1 MKKQFIRTLI
11 FFIALALRPLG
22 VVLAHGD
29 PVIVVG
35 QTIVAAGG
43 QVTVVGTDMEPGQQ
57 FAITL
62 EGVTNSIPLGEA
74 IAIASADG
82 EEGGFEIT
90 FAVPA
95 DAPPGWYT
103 VRAATAGGK
112 TAVTDLTVTAPT
124 EEATNQSATVLEP
137 TGELHQLD
145 RSKSMGEILGVV
157 IVILASMGLGF
168 WLVRQSA

>member
-11 FFIALALRPLG
+11 FFVALALRPLG
-22 VVLAHGD
+22 VVLPHGD
-29 PVIVVG
+29 PVIVVD
-35 QTIVAAGG
+35 QTVVAAGG

-74 IAIASADG
+74 IASDDG

-90 FAVPA
+90 FTIPA
-95 DAPPGWYT
+95 DTPPGWYT
-103 VRAATAGGK
+103 LRAATAEGK
-112 TAVTDLTVTAPT
+112 TAVTDLTVTPAT
-124 EEATNQSATVLEP
+124 EEATNRSATVLEP

-145 RSKSMGEILGVV
+145 RSKSLGEILGVV
-157 IVILASMGLGF
+157 FTILASMGLGF
-168 WLVRQSA
+168 WLVRQRA